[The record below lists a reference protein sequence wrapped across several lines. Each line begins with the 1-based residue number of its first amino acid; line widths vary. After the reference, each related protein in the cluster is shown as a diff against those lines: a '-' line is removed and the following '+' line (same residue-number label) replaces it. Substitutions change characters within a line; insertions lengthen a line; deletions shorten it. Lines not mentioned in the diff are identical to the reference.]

1 MLIADSLTAGM
12 NPAARANR
20 RQPKGD
26 VMPGAF
32 QAVQQLGQSIWLD
45 NIRRGFIASGD
56 LRRLVDE
63 GLMGLT
69 SNPAIFEKA
78 ILGSNDYD
86 AAIRRIVCS
95 QMADRAIEVYEQ
107 LAVEDIQMAADV
119 LRTVYNRTEG
129 RDGFV
134 SLEVSPHL
142 AHDGEA
148 TVAEAH
154 RLHAAVDRPNLMI
167 KVPATEAGVPAIRQL
182 IADGICVNVTLLFA
196 VDSYE
201 KVANAYLQGLEDRV
215 ARGTDI
221 RKLAS
226 VASFFVSRIDTLV
239 DGWLEKA
246 AAECHE
252 PRRKERLLVLRG
264 QVAIA
269 NAKIAYERFRSIVST
284 PRWKTLAAKGG
295 NVQRL
300 LWASTSTKNPRY
312 SKTLYVDALIGP
324 DTVNTL
330 PPETIEAF
338 RHAKVT
344 GPTLTTGLDDARQLL
359 AELASLG
366 VSLSAATDQLLVEA
380 VRKFAEPF
388 DKLMTAIDIKR
399 QALLPALA

>member
-1 MLIADSLTAGM
+1 
-12 NPAARANR
+12 
-20 RQPKGD
+20 
-26 VMPGAF
+26 
-32 QAVQQLGQSIWLD
+32 
-45 NIRRGFIASGD
+45 
-56 LRRLVDE
+56 
-63 GLMGLT
+63 
-69 SNPAIFEKA
+69 
-78 ILGSNDYD
+78 
-86 AAIRRIVCS
+86 
-95 QMADRAIEVYEQ
+95 VYEQ

-142 AHDGEA
+142 AHDAEA

-182 IADGICVNVTLLFA
+182 IADGVCVNVTLLFA

-201 KVANAYLQGLEDRV
+201 QVANAYLQGLEDRV

-269 NAKIAYERFRSIVST
+269 NAKIAYERFKSMVST

-344 GPTLTTGLDDARQLL
+344 GPTLTTGLDEARQLL